1 MRLIDVKTFCC
12 CMRDKFVKKAVR
24 AAQEYDRTINLAISM
39 AKNPQMVHADALA
52 YIQQLENQ
60 SGKDTNVPCW
70 ISVKDGM
77 PENEKSV
84 LIATKRNFMGN
95 NGLAVSCGFHT
106 NGKSFT
112 GNSYYNWDECYFD
125 LSYEEE
131 EDEYIVPEGWWESV
145 RYSEQFSAV
154 DEQVLY
160 WMPLPG
166 PPKDEEDE
174 KKD

>member
-1 MRLIDVKTFCC
+1 MKTPDEIKSELVETIKDANIVIEYGDAHDL
-12 CMRDKFVKKAVR
+12 MDAVEQGH
-24 AAQEYDRTINLAISM
+24 AVM
-39 AKNPQMVHADALA
+39 ADALA